1 MLQNLGI
8 ETGENITKSLAN
20 AHYLKADETTYRYKF
35 EKGQIWVII
44 GQFEDLAKDMVLY
57 HVSTTRAALVLDAL
71 IQDYSK
77 PITCDGYS
85 GYSKFEI
92 LQRCWAHMLRE
103 SKDVKRIHDKKY
115 PGLAVL
121 HDNLTALFHN
131 AKHRQRKDNNAP
143 IIDTEQIENNVQ
155 AIASR
160 YRQYDIGDAFATK
173 LENAIPHLFTF
184 VNYPGMDPTNNE
196 SERMLRK
203 PVIFRGIRYA
213 LAV

>member
-1 MLQNLGI
+1 
-8 ETGENITKSLAN
+8 
-20 AHYLKADETTYRYKF
+20 
-35 EKGQIWVII
+35 
-44 GQFEDLAKDMVLY
+44 
-57 HVSTTRAALVLDAL
+57 
-71 IQDYSK
+71 
-77 PITCDGYS
+77 
-85 GYSKFEI
+85 
-92 LQRCWAHMLRE
+92 MLRE

-203 PVIFRGIRYA
+203 PVIFRGIRYGVGSLREAQMFSNILTCTMMWKKRGLNMHDMLLKA
-213 LAV
+213 LCGT